1 MWKLKHDSTPRYCSR
16 YSRLQVTCC
25 PRVLLLPWIPSRI
38 LPFHGLDS
46 YEEDSSGVCSMS
58 LIWGLS
64 AVFSPGWTGIVG
76 FWKEDPRSEVAL
88 LSHHIR
94 ARTFARHHGGR
105 QPGHLAQ
112 VVSAKESC
120 SLFGSLRS
128 LWQPL
133 KERQPTLLGVG
144 AKLREDPPCS
154 LEFHEED
161 GLVGVCLHSR
171 GDPAPCCLSGYF
183 PVPALA
189 AHLFQPWPPGRHQP
203 PAPCFEHFLPSSHC
217 QPLELHF
224 LM

>member
-38 LPFHGLDS
+38 PPFHGLDS

-94 ARTFARHHGGR
+94 AADVCTTSWGPSAWSPGSGGVC
-105 QPGHLAQ
+105 QGELQ
-112 VVSAKESC
+112 
-120 SLFGSLRS
+120 S
-128 LWQPL
+128 LWQSA
-133 KERQPTLLGVG
+133 V
-144 AKLREDPPCS
+144 S
-154 LEFHEED
+154 
-161 GLVGVCLHSR
+161 
-171 GDPAPCCLSGYF
+171 
-183 PVPALA
+183 LA
-189 AHLFQPWPPGRHQP
+189 ATQGEAAH
-203 PAPCFEHFLPSSHC
+203 PAGGGS
-217 QPLELHF
+217 
-224 LM
+224 